1 MISNKT
7 LIIKEG
13 VEYESYRNGYIQSTR
28 YAPTDR
34 IPPIGRGPGSEPGAT
49 ALPAK
54 GRHCAREIQVWF
66 TYVYLFMYS
75 MYVCM
80 TVAITCANTIGA

>member
-1 MISNKT
+1 MISNKS
-7 LIIKEG
+7 LIKRDA
-13 VEYESYRNGYIQSTR
+13 VRDESYRNGYIQSTR

-54 GRHCAREIQVWF
+54 GHRCAREIQVWF
-66 TYVYLFMYS
+66 TYDYLFMYS